1 MNKKGIN
8 RRSMKFSNFFNQ
20 FSEKSTSPGCVV
32 LTTNELCV
40 YHSLINYLYD
50 NVYVQSFSI
59 SITMKQ
65 NREMENATIV
75 KKGTAKLCFN
85 LKRAA

>member
-1 MNKKGIN
+1 MN
-8 RRSMKFSNFFNQ
+8 RRSIKFSSFFNQ
-20 FSEKSTSPGCVV
+20 FSEKSTFSSCVV
-32 LTTNELCV
+32 LRTNELCV
-40 YHSLINYLYD
+40 YHSLIHYLYD
-50 NVYVQSFSI
+50 STYVQSFSI

-65 NREMENATIV
+65 NRENATIV